1 MAAAVA
7 GAGTSEGL
15 APDDPRAIIGRSPMG
30 WAQIV
35 AVAITVF
42 LNALDGFDVLSISFA
57 APGIANEWGID
68 RAALGVVLSIELF
81 GMAFGSVLLGGVC
94 DKVGRRPMVL
104 ACLAVMSAGMLAS
117 SFANNIWFL
126 AVTRLLTGLGIGG
139 MLAATNAVV
148 AEYSNDRHRSL
159 AVGIMAAGYPLGA
172 VLGGAFASWLLVDH
186 SWRSV
191 FLFGSVAT
199 AVCIPVV
206 LLLLPET
213 VPWLAQHQPRNA
225 LARIN
230 DGLKRMGHRLI
241 ESLPPAAEAR
251 PGISTGRLFQGGM
264 APVTILLTLGYFA
277 HILTF
282 YFILKWVPKIVVDM
296 GFHPSSAGSVLV
308 WANVGGF
315 LGSIG
320 FSLLTSRLRLDPLT
334 IGAML
339 ISTVMVA
346 VFGRSAGELTQ
357 LSLLA
362 AIAGFFANGGVVG
375 LYALCARSFPTDLR
389 AGGTGFVIGVG
400 RGGAA
405 LSPIVAGLLFA
416 AGKGLP
422 TVALLMSMGSTLAAA
437 MLFILMTRKAKS

>member
-7 GAGTSEGL
+7 GAGTSGGL
-15 APDDPRAIIGRSPMG
+15 DADDPRAIVGRAPMG

-35 AVAITVF
+35 AVGITVL

-57 APGIANEWGID
+57 APGIAQEWGID

-94 DKVGRRPMVL
+94 DRVGRRPMVL
-104 ACLAVMSAGMLAS
+104 GCLVVMALGMLAS
-117 SFANNIWFL
+117 SFAQNIWFL
-126 AVTRLLTGLGIGG
+126 AVTRLATGLGIGG

-172 VLGGAFASWLLVDH
+172 VLGGAFASWLLIDH
-186 SWRSV
+186 PWRSV
-191 FLFGSVAT
+191 FLFGSITT
-199 AVCIPVV
+199 ALCIPIVMF
-206 LLLLPET
+206 LLPET
-213 VPWLAQHQPRNA
+213 VPWLTEHQPKNA

-230 DGLKRMGHRLI
+230 AGLRRMGHRQVTA
-241 ESLPPAAEAR
+241 LPDVEPAK
-251 PGISTGRLFQGGM
+251 PGISTARLFANGM
-264 APVTILLTLGYFA
+264 APVTILLTLAYFA

-296 GFHPSSAGSVLV
+296 GFAPSSAGAVLV

-315 LGSIG
+315 LGSIV
-320 FSLLTSRLRLDPLT
+320 FSLLTSRFRLDPLT
-334 IGAML
+334 IGTML
-339 ISTVMVA
+339 ISTLMIIL
-346 VFGRSAGELTQ
+346 FGRSASELTQ

-362 AIAGFFANGGVVG
+362 AVAGFFANGGVVG
-375 LYALCARSFPTDLR
+375 LYALCARSFPTELR

-416 AGKGLP
+416 AGFGLP
-422 TVALLMSMGSTLAAA
+422 VVAMGMALGSTLAAA
-437 MLFILMTRKAKS
+437 TLFVLLMRKR